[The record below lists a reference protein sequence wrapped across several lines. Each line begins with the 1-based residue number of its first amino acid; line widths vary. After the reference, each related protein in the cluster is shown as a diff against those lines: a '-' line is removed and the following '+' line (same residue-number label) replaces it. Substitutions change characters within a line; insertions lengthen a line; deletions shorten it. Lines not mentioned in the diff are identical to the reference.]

1 MSVPELLHRIR
12 EKCLINLQR
21 LGLFSV
27 KQAPAPDLSVK
38 VRPWLKSGTALP
50 ADCYLEEATR
60 VLAGQVAIFGL
71 RPASL
76 GVVPLWNTDPKS
88 GVHAPLIFGRMLD
101 YRNAEVVGDIKYLWS
116 LIGICSGLCWHRHMR
131 CRESAGSLT
140 VLPSSYRPG
149 WNSAPILWDLT
160 GRALWSWAFAS

>member
-60 VLAGQVAIFGL
+60 VLAGQVAIFAL

-88 GVHAPLIFGRMLD
+88 GVHAPLVFGRVLD
-101 YRNAEVVGDIKYLWS
+101 YRNSEVVGDIKYLWEPNRHLQWVVLAQAYALS
-116 LIGICSGLCWHRHMR
+116 RERRFLDGFAEQLSSWLEQCPLSSG
-131 CRESAGSLT
+131 
-140 VLPSSYRPG
+140 P
-149 WNSAPILWDLT
+149 
-160 GRALWSWAFAS
+160 